1 MKYKFS
7 YPQSL
12 NTVKLPNI
20 VMKTTALLLAT
31 MLIYACSGN
40 KPQATA
46 PPVPGLPVSTVS
58 QSSETTFLEY
68 PAAIQGAADL
78 EIRPQVAGALDR
90 VFINEGQYV
99 AAGQPLFKINEQPFL
114 EALNTAKASLS
125 AAEAAI
131 LNAQLEVD
139 KLVPLVQ
146 NKVVSDVQLKTAKAT
161 LQIAKANAAQAKA
174 GVAAAQINLAYT
186 IIKAPV
192 SGYIGLLPKKQ
203 GSLVSP
209 SDTAPLTQL
218 SDVHEVRVYF
228 SLGEDD
234 FIDFNSKYSGKTLTE
249 RIKNVPSVA
258 LVLADQSVYPQE
270 GKIDM
275 VDGQFDKQT
284 GAITLRA
291 SFPNAQGLL
300 RSGNTGKIRI
310 SMEHKNALI
319 VPQSATVEMQDKIFV
334 FTVADSNKVKKMPI
348 SIIGKSGTNYLVKEG
363 VKSGDQIVL
372 SGLDRLQEGQE
383 IRPEKPTNKVA
394 RLN

>member
-1 MKYKFS
+1 
-7 YPQSL
+7 
-12 NTVKLPNI
+12 
-20 VMKTTALLLAT
+20 MKTTALLLAT